1 MKIESEDIKKNIST
15 NITKY
20 REKANLSQKE
30 LATKLNTSPSRVSN
44 WEQGNN
50 CPSIDI
56 LFDVCRILD
65 VSINDIYGVYPTSSF
80 SLSYDEQ
87 DHIKKYRSLDPAGQ
101 NFPLI
106 FRTLRSKSISK
117 VLISISYTSLPT
129 VAASAGDSAKS
140 IGLIFRNLHIVKNS
154 STLNSLS
161 LFSFARLSYRAT
173 YGIFVS
179 FDILDMLIPVFL
191 TYSDNSFVTLA
202 IFSPTF

>member
-87 DHIKKYRSLDPAGQ
+87 DHIKKYRSLDSAGQ
-101 NFPLI
+101 KHVDLI
-106 FRTLRSKSISK
+106 LEWEFDSENRMRNMAKRLTEYAKLMQPNQ
-117 VLISISYTSLPT
+117 LN
-129 VAASAGDSAKS
+129 AAHDNG
-140 IGLIFRNLHIVKNS
+140 
-154 STLNSLS
+154 
-161 LFSFARLSYRAT
+161 AT
-173 YGIFVS
+173 PEQAA
-179 FDILDMLIPVFL
+179 DAD
-191 TYSDNSFVTLA
+191 A
-202 IFSPTF
+202 IMKDPKEWE

>member
-30 LATKLNTSPSRVSN
+30 LAARLNTSPSRVSN

-65 VSINDIYGVYPTSSF
+65 VSINDIYGVYPSSSF

-87 DHIKKYRSLDPAGQ
+87 DHIKKYRSLDSTGQ
-101 NFPLI
+101 KHVD
-106 FRTLRSKSISK
+106 T
-117 VLISISYTSLPT
+117 VLQWEVDNKDRMLKRLNAYEDQFLN
-129 VAASAGDSAKS
+129 AAHDNG
-140 IGLIFRNLHIVKNS
+140 
-154 STLNSLS
+154 
-161 LFSFARLSYRAT
+161 AT
-173 YGIFVS
+173 P
-179 FDILDMLIPVFL
+179 DQAAAAD
-191 TYSDNSFVTLA
+191 A
-202 IFSPTF
+202 IMKDDDEWE

>member
-87 DHIKKYRSLDPAGQ
+87 DHIKKYRSLDKSGQ
-101 NFPLI
+101 EHVD
-106 FRTLRSKSISK
+106 T
-117 VLISISYTSLPT
+117 VLAWEVEHKDHVTSLLNCMKEDSSEYLN
-129 VAASAGDSAKS
+129 AAHERPD
-140 IGLIFRNLHIVKNS
+140 
-154 STLNSLS
+154 
-161 LFSFARLSYRAT
+161 AT
-173 YGIFVS
+173 AEEKAI
-179 FDILDMLIPVFL
+179 
-191 TYSDNSFVTLA
+191 SDATMMDDNEWK
-202 IFSPTF
+202 

>member
-30 LATKLNTSPSRVSN
+30 LAAKLNTSPSRVSN

-56 LFDVCRILD
+56 LFDVCLILD
-65 VSINDIYGVYPTSSF
+65 VSINDIYGVYPSSAF

-101 NFPLI
+101 KHVD
-106 FRTLRSKSISK
+106 T
-117 VLISISYTSLPT
+117 VLQWE
-129 VAASAGDSAKS
+129 VDHM
-140 IGLIFRNLHIVKNS
+140 NLLEKKDKTIYDLKHQPDKYPHKIYDLGNIVSMVSES
-154 STLNSLS
+154 STPYGSVN
-161 LFSFARLSYRAT
+161 AAHDNGAT
-173 YGIFVS
+173 P
-179 FDILDMLIPVFL
+179 DQAAAAD
-191 TYSDNSFVTLA
+191 A
-202 IFSPTF
+202 IMKDDDEWE

>member
-87 DHIKKYRSLDPAGQ
+87 DHIKKYRSLDKSGRDHVDAVISWEIEHKNDVDRLRGR
-101 NFPLI
+101 LI
-106 FRTLRSKSISK
+106 KYSSEYLNAAHERADATAEEKAIS
-117 VLISISYTSLPT
+117 
-129 VAASAGDSAKS
+129 D
-140 IGLIFRNLHIVKNS
+140 
-154 STLNSLS
+154 
-161 LFSFARLSYRAT
+161 
-173 YGIFVS
+173 
-179 FDILDMLIPVFL
+179 
-191 TYSDNSFVTLA
+191 A
-202 IFSPTF
+202 IMMDDDEWK

>member
-65 VSINDIYGVYPTSSF
+65 VSINDIYGVYTNSSF
-80 SLSYDEQ
+80 YLSY
-87 DHIKKYRSLDPAGQ
+87 Y
-101 NFPLI
+101 
-106 FRTLRSKSISK
+106 
-117 VLISISYTSLPT
+117 
-129 VAASAGDSAKS
+129 
-140 IGLIFRNLHIVKNS
+140 
-154 STLNSLS
+154 
-161 LFSFARLSYRAT
+161 
-173 YGIFVS
+173 
-179 FDILDMLIPVFL
+179 
-191 TYSDNSFVTLA
+191 
-202 IFSPTF
+202 

>member
-30 LATKLNTSPSRVSN
+30 LAAKLNTSPSRVSN

-65 VSINDIYGVYPTSSF
+65 VSINDIYGVYPSSSF

-101 NFPLI
+101 KHVDTVLQWEVDHSSLLSEKNTKIQNLTN
-106 FRTLRSKSISK
+106 RLR
-117 VLISISYTSLPT
+117 
-129 VAASAGDSAKS
+129 G
-140 IGLIFRNLHIVKNS
+140 
-154 STLNSLS
+154 
-161 LFSFARLSYRAT
+161 
-173 YGIFVS
+173 
-179 FDILDMLIPVFL
+179 
-191 TYSDNSFVTLA
+191 YSDEILNAAHDNGATPDQAAAADA
-202 IFSPTF
+202 IMKDDDEWE

>member
-87 DHIKKYRSLDPAGQ
+87 DHIKKYRSLDKAGQ
-101 NFPLI
+101 EHVDA
-106 FRTLRSKSISK
+106 
-117 VLISISYTSLPT
+117 VLSWE
-129 VAASAGDSAKS
+129 AE
-140 IGLIFRNLHIVKNS
+140 HKNDVNKL
-154 STLNSLS
+154 LN
-161 LFSFARLSYRAT
+161 RLSAYSNEYLNAAHERADAT
-173 YGIFVS
+173 AEEKAI
-179 FDILDMLIPVFL
+179 
-191 TYSDNSFVTLA
+191 SDA
-202 IFSPTF
+202 IMMDDDEWK

>member
-101 NFPLI
+101 KHVDI
-106 FRTLRSKSISK
+106 
-117 VLISISYTSLPT
+117 VLQWEVDHS
-129 VAASAGDSAKS
+129 
-140 IGLIFRNLHIVKNS
+140 NL
-154 STLNSLS
+154 LS
-161 LFSFARLSYRAT
+161 EKDTKIQHLTNRLH
-173 YGIFVS
+173 G
-179 FDILDMLIPVFL
+179 
-191 TYSDNSFVTLA
+191 YSDEILNAAHDNGATLEQAAAADA
-202 IFSPTF
+202 IMKDPKEWE